1 MGTIELKKDYGFL
14 KGGTLYPLY
23 IHQAFDR
30 PNPLWRRPAV
40 IVVPGGGYGM
50 VCPREGEVIAARFL
64 AKGFQTFVL
73 TYLAAKEGVS
83 YPEERNELGAA
94 IDYLKKNADAFH
106 INKKEIFAVGFS
118 AGGHLVADVAM
129 EEKEL
134 REKYSLDAKL
144 KGIGLAYPVI
154 SYEEGEV
161 GTYRNLLK
169 GYEEE
174 EKGILQK
181 KLSLEKHVTKEN
193 PPAYVF
199 ATGNDQVVPVSNAIR
214 YASALFK
221 NGVMCELHVFPNG
234 AHGFSSG
241 DGETCSSASYFDPT
255 GRVRYWTDECA
266 SFFRSLVEEPF

>member
-1 MGTIELKKDYGFL
+1 METIELKKEYDFL
-14 KGGTLYPLY
+14 KGGEIYPLY
-23 IHQAFDR
+23 IRTASDQA
-30 PNPLWRRPAV
+30 NPSWLRPAV
-40 IVVPGGGYGM
+40 IIVPGGGYGM

-64 AKGFQTFVL
+64 AKGFQTFIL
-73 TYLAAKEGVS
+73 TYLTAKEGVS
-83 YPEERNELGAA
+83 YPEERNELACA
-94 IDYLKKNADAFH
+94 IDFLKKHADEYH
-106 INKKEIFAVGFS
+106 VNKKEIFAVGFS

-134 REKYSLDAKL
+134 KEKYSLDAKL

-154 SYEEGEV
+154 SYEDGEM

-174 EKGILQK
+174 EKEILRE
-181 KLSLEKHVTKEN
+181 KLSLEKHITKEN

-214 YASALFK
+214 YASALYK
-221 NGVMCELHVFPNG
+221 NGVMCELHIFPNG

-241 DGETCSSASYFDPT
+241 DKETCTTTSYLDPT

-266 SFFRSLVEEPF
+266 SFFRGFVKESF